1 MMSSFEFVERLE
13 EQGLK
18 HYSDLWR
25 VAACML
31 RLTKPWHNE
40 CPRILPADYWFS
52 WMPIS
57 FALVQEG
64 LYSVVNVETRTK
76 FCKKDLWEDTRPRLL
91 FPGVFTTITGA
102 MSTHNAKQAWRQMA
116 N

>member
-1 MMSSFEFVERLE
+1 MCSFELVERLE
-13 EQGLK
+13 EQGHK

-31 RLTKPWHNE
+31 RLTEPWHE
-40 CPRILPADYWFS
+40 CPRILPADDWFS

-64 LYSVVNVETRTK
+64 LYSVVNIKTHTK
-76 FCKKDLWEDTRPRLL
+76 IFCKEDLWEDTRPRLL
-91 FPGVFTTITGA
+91 SFKALSGWQ
-102 MSTHNAKQAWRQMA
+102 HQAV
-116 N
+116 